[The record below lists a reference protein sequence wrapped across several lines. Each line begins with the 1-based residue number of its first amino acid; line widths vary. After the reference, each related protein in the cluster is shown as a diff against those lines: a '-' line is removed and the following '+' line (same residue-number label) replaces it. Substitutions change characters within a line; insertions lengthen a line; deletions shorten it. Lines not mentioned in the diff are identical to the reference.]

1 MVSKM
6 VQTLTEEEKEKFLR
20 TLETDKNFRYAVA
33 GLIGLKEVL
42 ERLEKVEKR
51 IEEHSKR
58 IEDLSKVIAAIGARW
73 GVLSESAFR
82 EGMRRIVQDIL
93 GVAKVDKWVYFDS
106 EGFVFGRPS
115 VVEVDLVIK
124 DGEHMLI
131 EVKSSVSRGDV
142 LELVRIGELYEKV
155 TGVKPR
161 LMIVSPFVDEK
172 ARQLASEFGI
182 AVSEGE
188 VDATVQSE

>member
-1 MVSKM
+1 M

-182 AVSEGE
+182 AVSEGK

>member
-1 MVSKM
+1 M